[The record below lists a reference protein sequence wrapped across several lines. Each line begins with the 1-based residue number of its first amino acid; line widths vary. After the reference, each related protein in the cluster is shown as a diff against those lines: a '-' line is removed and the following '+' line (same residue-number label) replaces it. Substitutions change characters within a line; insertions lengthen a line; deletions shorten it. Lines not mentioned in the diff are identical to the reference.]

1 MYDRAPRVLRCAEG
15 GSTEDHVGP
24 GSYQVP
30 FPKQQARGGYAPF
43 LSLAAREIAFTIA
56 SNTEKAVPG
65 PGHYNVS
72 EKQCNIKGGRS
83 LQNQEKR
90 FKKFISDSPGPA
102 SYDQSC
108 PGTLH
113 TMKRKVLEAKEH
125 LQSDISSATLKY
137 KGIHFGKSLGRFEL
151 PIKSGPGPG
160 QYDIVQKNTP
170 HYENVNI
177 KKDQLTNYCPHLP
190 RFYEV
195 IILQEEKKGVP
206 GPGKYDIKSQF
217 QKTESVTP
225 NVNDASHA
233 FRSQSQR
240 FASVKSTTPAPG
252 TYKESRTAFKSL
264 KKTPTLKNIAFG
276 QSTVRFPEDSK
287 TEEMP
292 GPGFY
297 TFLNNTIIDNV
308 SNTCLKKKRKD
319 AFGSSVPRTFLLDRK
334 EAGTAPRPAV
344 YQDTPTPGSY
354 DGPKSYE
361 LSQVQR
367 KYMPP
372 YNFVAKIKHTS
383 FLSTTPL
390 CLDKDK
396 PDGPD
401 KLSMAMKQGG
411 ALRIKKL
418 P

>member
-1 MYDRAPRVLRCAEG
+1 MIGLPACSDVPKGAALRTTWALDPTRC
-15 GSTEDHVGP
+15 
-24 GSYQVP
+24 
-30 FPKQQARGGYAPF
+30 
-43 LSLAAREIAFTIA
+43 LSRSSRRE
-56 SNTEKAVPG
+56 
-65 PGHYNVS
+65 
-72 EKQCNIKGGRS
+72 CNIKGGRS